1 MISQAGLA
9 VIQKIADRRK
19 PSGKSPHETAIFVGI
34 SGSIAVFQN
43 PQGDRISMPVKNVI
57 TTRSWSGVFSI
68 SRPKYGYPSAFKEV

>member
-19 PSGKSPHETAIFVGI
+19 PSGKSPYETAIFVGI
-34 SGSIAVFQN
+34 SGGIAVFQN
-43 PQGDRISMPVKNVI
+43 PQGDRISMPAKNVI